1 MKKVVIF
8 LATLPLAGCVSNSER
23 QKQQAEI
30 DRTTPYCSSQ
40 KQCDAA
46 WAAARQWVNQNCGMK
61 IQNYSSD
68 YIETYNSPA
77 NSAAIAC
84 QVTKN
89 PLPTGASSINVR
101 ISCSNMFGC
110 VPDVYQAAINFN
122 KYINDYIERFAP
134 VRMGFMARMSDTKG
148 NEVQNTSYSA
158 GMLIKGVTHDGPAY
172 KAGLRDDDIVTAVG
186 NDAVRNQYDL
196 TSVMEKYHSGDNVKV
211 TILRNG
217 KELIKEVHL

>member
-8 LATLPLAGCVSNSER
+8 LATLALAGCVSNSER

-46 WAAARQWVNQNCGMK
+46 WAAARQWVSQNCGMK

-110 VPDVYQAAINFN
+110 VPDVYQ
-122 KYINDYIERFAP
+122 
-134 VRMGFMARMSDTKG
+134 
-148 NEVQNTSYSA
+148 
-158 GMLIKGVTHDGPAY
+158 
-172 KAGLRDDDIVTAVG
+172 
-186 NDAVRNQYDL
+186 
-196 TSVMEKYHSGDNVKV
+196 
-211 TILRNG
+211 
-217 KELIKEVHL
+217 

>member
-8 LATLPLAGCVSNSER
+8 LATLALAGCVSNSER

-89 PLPTGASSINVR
+89 PLPTGAR
-101 ISCSNMFGC
+101 EG
-110 VPDVYQAAINFN
+110 AN
-122 KYINDYIERFAP
+122 KF
-134 VRMGFMARMSDTKG
+134 
-148 NEVQNTSYSA
+148 
-158 GMLIKGVTHDGPAY
+158 LI
-172 KAGLRDDDIVTAVG
+172 
-186 NDAVRNQYDL
+186 
-196 TSVMEKYHSGDNVKV
+196 
-211 TILRNG
+211 
-217 KELIKEVHL
+217 

>member
-1 MKKVVIF
+1 M
-8 LATLPLAGCVSNSER
+8 
-23 QKQQAEI
+23 
-30 DRTTPYCSSQ
+30 
-40 KQCDAA
+40 
-46 WAAARQWVNQNCGMK
+46 
-61 IQNYSSD
+61 
-68 YIETYNSPA
+68 
-77 NSAAIAC
+77 
-84 QVTKN
+84 
-89 PLPTGASSINVR
+89 
-101 ISCSNMFGC
+101 
-110 VPDVYQAAINFN
+110 NFN